1 MRITEDGTFGP
12 DVVAFLDAHVAQM
25 RSISPPESKH
35 ALDLDG
41 LRRPGIA
48 FWTVLDEEGALLG
61 CGALAE
67 IGPGHAELKSMRTDP
82 ACRRGGIATAL
93 LTHIVT
99 EARLRGHRRLSL
111 ETGSD
116 PFFAPARALYAKH
129 GFVPCPPFGSYR
141 PDPLST
147 FMTLDLTASGG

>member
-1 MRITEDGTFGP
+1 
-12 DVVAFLDAHVAQM
+12 
-25 RSISPPESKH
+25 
-35 ALDLDG
+35 
-41 LRRPGIA
+41 
-48 FWTVLDEEGALLG
+48 
-61 CGALAE
+61 ALAE

-82 ACRRGGIATAL
+82 ARRRGGIATAL

>member
-1 MRITEDGTFGP
+1 M
-12 DVVAFLDAHVAQM
+12 
-25 RSISPPESKH
+25 
-35 ALDLDG
+35 
-41 LRRPGIA
+41 
-48 FWTVLDEEGALLG
+48 
-61 CGALAE
+61 
-67 IGPGHAELKSMRTDP
+67 
-82 ACRRGGIATAL
+82 
-93 LTHIVT
+93 
-99 EARLRGHRRLSL
+99 RLSL